1 MRAAV
6 VTGGRAGRGV
16 VGRDAGVEVS
26 PAVVPCGVRR
36 GGSELGR
43 DGEEPDASQER
54 GDGEAPA
61 PHGEEASRPVC
72 EEVGRPVGVEASR
85 PVRGPRT
92 NPRGGDG

>member
-6 VTGGRAGRGV
+6 VTGGRGRSRGRGS
-16 VGRDAGVEVS
+16 GRGGGGLT
-26 PAVVPCGVRR
+26 CGVRR